1 MIVTEYALEFPDD
14 FDMGAIRARVARIH
28 ETLREIFVRA
38 QRQSIPTSE
47 AADRLAEEGLRHHP
61 VAA

>member
-14 FDMGAIRARVARIH
+14 FDIGAIRARVARSH

-38 QRQSIPTSE
+38 ERQSIPSSE
-47 AADRLAEEGLRHHP
+47 ATDRHAEARLRHHP
-61 VAA
+61 AAA